1 MIYIM
6 TMLYGRNTAKKYFWF
21 ILALTLF
28 GVFIGA
34 CFFLLPFFAD
44 PHEYMIFLCIP
55 ILLEAIRSFVCSA
68 YCQGATRGLRISR
81 GLVLLLMVYIVLFSK
96 IHAWET
102 VLSGFITGL
111 YLMVSAIWKMSN
123 SVVLKFQRWKLM
135 FTVSIIEFLL
145 GLWNFIPWSFDYSSR
160 QVYWDVG
167 TLIMIFSLDSFFV
180 YYFVVSSRISDDVDQ
195 ITFVRNHSSSDRE
208 SGTLHVW
215 TTTGQLPLFFKIIQR
230 YIVSR
235 NSQGV
240 ISTGH
245 VAFELDEIY
254 ISHYPEKDIDRD
266 TAQFLQIL
274 KSTEENNDTGVFQI
288 SYLDEMKIAPP
299 PNFKLTI
306 EGISK
311 EKLDAFWREYSK
323 DTTYNLTNRNC
334 STVVSLALIKST
346 EGYFTEKKGG
356 FMLLLKLLFS
366 PELWV
371 MSQLRKHASIM
382 TWTPGIVLDYSR
394 AMSVLLKM
402 R

>member
-1 MIYIM
+1 MIYII
-6 TMLYGRNTAKKYFWF
+6 TMLYGRETAKKYFWA
-21 ILALTLF
+21 ILSITLF
-28 GVFIGA
+28 GAFIGIG
-34 CFFLLPFFAD
+34 FFLLPFFAD
-44 PHEYMIFLCIP
+44 PYEFMIFLCIP
-55 ILLEAIRSFVCSA
+55 IFLEAIRSFICAV
-68 YCQGATRGLRISR
+68 YCKGATRGLRISR
-81 GLVLLLMVYIVLFSK
+81 GLVLLFMVYVVLFSQ

-111 YLMVSAIWKMSN
+111 YLMMSSIWKMSN
-123 SVVLKFQRWKLM
+123 SIVLKFQRWKLM
-135 FTVSIIEFLL
+135 LAVSILEFFI

-160 QVYWDVG
+160 QIYWDVG
-167 TLIMIFSLDSFFV
+167 TLILIYSLDSFFV
-180 YYFVVSSRISDDVDQ
+180 YYFVISSQLADIDGMKTDLESS
-195 ITFVRNHSSSDRE
+195 NHKKNRE
-208 SGTLHVW
+208 QAVVHVW
-215 TTTGQLPLFFKIIQR
+215 TATGQLPLFFKIIQR

-235 NSQGV
+235 NSLGV

-274 KSTEENNDTGVFQI
+274 KSTEENNDTGVFQV
-288 SYLDEMKIAPP
+288 SYLDEMKIASPS
-299 PNFKLTI
+299 NFKLTI
-306 EGISK
+306 DGISK
-311 EKLDAFWREYSK
+311 EKLDTFWQEYSK

-334 STVVSLALIKST
+334 STVVSLALVKST
-346 EGYFTEKKGG
+346 EGYFAEKRGG

-402 R
+402 

>member
-1 MIYIM
+1 MIYII
-6 TMLYGRNTAKKYFWF
+6 TMLYGRETAKKYFWT
-21 ILALTLF
+21 ILSITLF
-28 GVFIGA
+28 GAFIGIG
-34 CFFLLPFFAD
+34 FFLLPFFAD
-44 PHEYMIFLCIP
+44 PYEFMIFLCIP
-55 ILLEAIRSFVCSA
+55 ILLEAIRSFICAV
-68 YCQGATRGLRISR
+68 YCKGATRGLRISR
-81 GLVLLLMVYIVLFSK
+81 GLVLLFMVYVVLFSQ

-111 YLMVSAIWKMSN
+111 YLMMSSIWKMSN
-123 SVVLKFQRWKLM
+123 SIVLKFQRWKLM
-135 FTVSIIEFLL
+135 LAVSILEFFI

-160 QVYWDVG
+160 QIYWDVG
-167 TLIMIFSLDSFFV
+167 TLILIYSLDSFFV
-180 YYFVVSSRISDDVDQ
+180 YYFVISSQLADIDGMKTDLESS
-195 ITFVRNHSSSDRE
+195 NHKKNRE
-208 SGTLHVW
+208 QAVVHVW

-235 NSQGV
+235 NSLGV

-274 KSTEENNDTGVFQI
+274 KSTEENNDTGVFQV
-288 SYLDEMKIAPP
+288 SYLDEMKIASPS
-299 PNFKLTI
+299 NFKLTI
-306 EGISK
+306 DGISK
-311 EKLDAFWREYSK
+311 EKLDTFWQEYSK

-334 STVVSLALIKST
+334 STVVSLALVKST
-346 EGYFTEKKGG
+346 EGYFAEKQGG

-402 R
+402 